1 MDRPSAWVLIVV
13 LLLSVLFLREPRFQ
27 RGEEIFLKWLLHNST
42 PPRAVA
48 PLTIVEIGGEPVL
61 KKGAARSDPA
71 EKLLRGSAGANNSL
85 LDAALF
91 VQAALEFRPS
101 VVAFESILKWG
112 DREKDAEQIFLD
124 QALRVPKLLVGAE
137 LTMTPDPDAPV
148 PEIPAFTQ
156 VKGKR
161 SDLIEFSGISRQ
173 PDEDVRLIGTLG
185 FVNLPEEIASDIH
198 VPLLLQYR
206 GEVIPSFALQ
216 TALLWMRVP
225 LNEVKI
231 ELGSFIRLPNGTR
244 IPIRSDGTLL
254 VNPGVAGCLRHI
266 TLNELLLAAQQ
277 RESHAAT
284 AGSIQLDDIQDQV
297 VLARAASSSPSE
309 DPFAAAIAAIQS
321 RSFLRRISWLY
332 DCAAV
337 LVAAAVSGTLRRF
350 SRVVL
355 VLGALAFSAAYCLA
369 ALAIVSRWS
378 IWIPGLLP
386 LGAIWISVLFAI
398 ILPKPKDSPRPAA
411 IVAPPPT
418 P

>member
-1 MDRPSAWVLIVV
+1 MERPSVWVLIVV
-13 LLLSVLFLREPRFQ
+13 LLLGVLFLQEPRFQ
-27 RGEEIFLKWLLHNST
+27 RGEEIFLKWLLRNSS

-48 PLTIVEIGGEPVL
+48 PLTIVEIGSEPVPN
-61 KKGAARSDPA
+61 KETARGNPA
-71 EKLLRGSAGANNSL
+71 EKLLRGGGAANSP

-91 VQAALEFRPS
+91 LQAALQFRPS
-101 VVAFESILKWG
+101 VIAFESVLKWK
-112 DREKDAEQIFLD
+112 DREKDTEQIFVD

-137 LTMTPDPDAPV
+137 LTATPDPDAPV

-185 FVNLPEEIASDIH
+185 FVNLPEEIASNIY
-198 VPLLLQYR
+198 VPLLFQYR

-231 ELGSFIRLPNGTR
+231 ELGSSIRLPNGTK

-254 VNPGVAGCLRHI
+254 VNPGVAGRQRHI

-284 AGSIQLDDIQDQV
+284 AGTIDLDNMKDQV
-297 VLARAASSSPSE
+297 LLARAASSSPSE
-309 DPFAAAIAAIQS
+309 DPFAGAIAAIQN

-355 VLGALAFSAAYCLA
+355 VLSALAFSAAYCSV

-398 ILPKPKDSPRPAA
+398 ILPKSKNSPKAA
-411 IVAPPPT
+411 IAAPPPT